1 MSDDLSGLVLV
12 RSVAEVRAL
21 VRSARAEGNSM
32 GLVPTMGA
40 LHEGHAHLIEACR
53 RDADFVVVSIFVNPA
68 QFGPS
73 EDLGRYPRTLEA
85 DLRLCASAGASVVFH
100 PEVVEMYPS
109 GRLETFVEVPGLSDR
124 LEGEARPGHF
134 RGVATV
140 VLKLLNIVGPDLAHF
155 GEKDFQQLLV
165 IQKLVEDLDVPVEIR
180 GVPTVREPDGL
191 ALSSRNRYLDPAQR
205 EAATVLSRALQG
217 GIRAV
222 LGGERS
228 ADRVRQVLRQTVE
241 SERRAELDYAEVA
254 DAETLEPL
262 SSLDGPRP
270 ARLLIAARVGPA
282 RLIDNAGLPFPL

>member
-1 MSDDLSGLVLV
+1 MSDDLSGLSLV
-12 RSVAEVRAL
+12 RSIAEVRSL
-21 VRSARAEGNSM
+21 VRSARSEGKSI

-40 LHEGHAHLIEACR
+40 LHQGHARLVETCR
-53 RDADFVVVSIFVNPA
+53 REAGFVVVSIFVNPA
-68 QFGPS
+68 QFSPS

-85 DLRLCASAGASVVFH
+85 DLRLCASAGASAVFH
-100 PEVVEMYPS
+100 PEVATMYPS
-109 GRLETFVEVPGLSDR
+109 GGLETSVEVPGLSNR
-124 LEGEARPGHF
+124 LEGKARPGHF

-155 GEKDFQQLLV
+155 GEKDYQQLLV
-165 IQKLVEDLDVPVEIR
+165 IRRMVRDLDVPVEIR
-180 GVPTVREPDGL
+180 AVPTVREPDGL

-217 GIRAV
+217 GIRTV

-241 SERRAELDYAEVA
+241 SERRAELEYAEVA
-254 DAETLEPL
+254 DTETLEPL
-262 SSLDGPRP
+262 SSLEGPQP